1 METAINYLDDRV
13 MHVSTDEMKWKNR
26 IEQWAKEYPE
36 ECVIT
41 VRPENNDGCMCAKMP
56 ASWFRMRPPIKRNLT
71 DEQREEMGNRLRK
84 ARKNREDDMED
95 EDG

>member
-1 METAINYLDDRV
+1 MW
-13 MHVSTDEMKWKNR
+13 VSTDETKWKNR

-36 ECVIT
+36 QCKIT
-41 VRPENNDGCMCAKMP
+41 VRPENNDACMCAKMP

-95 EDG
+95 DDA

>member
-1 METAINYLDDRV
+1 METNAGYLDDRV

-36 ECVIT
+36 ECKIT

-71 DEQREEMGNRLRK
+71 DEQREAMADRMRK
-84 ARKNREDDMED
+84 FRTTEAETED
-95 EDG
+95 ED

>member
-1 METAINYLDDRV
+1 METACGYLDDKV
-13 MHVSTDEMKWKNR
+13 MWVRTDEMKWKNR

-36 ECVIT
+36 ECKIT

-71 DEQREEMGNRLRK
+71 DEQREAMGERLRK
-84 ARKNREDDMED
+84 AREKDMED
-95 EDG
+95 DDA

>member
-13 MHVSTDEMKWKNR
+13 MNVSTDEMKWKNR

-36 ECVIT
+36 ECKIT

-71 DEQREEMGNRLRK
+71 DEQREAMGERLRK
-84 ARKNREDDMED
+84 AREKDMED

>member
-1 METAINYLDDRV
+1 METACGYLDDKV
-13 MHVSTDEMKWKNR
+13 MWVSTDEIKWKNR
-26 IEQWAKEYPE
+26 IEQWAQEYPE

-71 DEQREEMGNRLRK
+71 DEQREAMGERLLK
-84 ARKNREDDMED
+84 ARENREDDMED
-95 EDG
+95 DE

>member
-1 METAINYLDDRV
+1 METSASYIDKE
-13 MHVSTDEMKWKNR
+13 MFVSTDEMKWKNR

-71 DEQREEMGNRLRK
+71 DEQREAMGERLLK
-84 ARKNREDDMED
+84 ARENREDDMED
-95 EDG
+95 DE